1 MNSRIRK
8 RNRINIEL
16 TSLLDVIFIIL
27 MVVLCHQQVNV
38 NESMAKSEDAKTAI
52 SEADAAKAEA
62 DASKALYD
70 DRTDTYDN
78 FSEHV
83 SFISIYADYDVNNV
97 RTRHL
102 YVLKDNEEVYRTDIT
117 PDNEDEAYEEF
128 IADFNT
134 YIKDAEDSSK
144 PVICSVNTDKILY
157 RDKIRM
163 DEIMENIESS
173 NLYFK
178 STQE

>member
-1 MNSRIRK
+1 MNSRVRK

-38 NESMAKSEDAKTAI
+38 NDSMSKSEEAEIAKE
-52 SEADAAKAEA
+52 EAEEARAEA
-62 DASKALYD
+62 QASKELYD

-83 SFISIYADYDVNNV
+83 SLISIYADYDVNNV

-102 YVLKDNEEVYRTDIT
+102 YVLKDNEEVFRIDIT
-117 PDNEDEAYEEF
+117 PENEDEVYDKFLAEF
-128 IADFNT
+128 NS
-134 YIKDAEDSSK
+134 YIKEAEDSSK